1 MQLKNRWIVILILGL
16 AQTLCLLVGIILF
29 GYLLESGIEKTVR
42 AQVLA
47 DNKIIA
53 RQFALMIDEM
63 SLEDIR
69 PASPG
74 WEKLQNLVEDS
85 SLPHHGLL
93 CIIHNR
99 TGRLLCHPE
108 ITSNAKLRNTVVGEL
123 NLVVEESEMTIQ
135 SAAAASAQLNETFAG
150 WSDMSGGEQLVAVQ
164 ALDRLGASVIVQ
176 QSRKSIQS
184 TIDKQLAP
192 VKRVGMIIAVLFGFI
207 SLVADVLILIR
218 YDSKLEHMNGN
229 LEQLAQKRMRSLMKT
244 RNAVI
249 FGLAK
254 LAESRDNDTGQH
266 LDRIREHVTI
276 IADQLSKKMKSVDEA
291 YIADLALASSLH
303 DIGKV
308 GVPDNVLLKPGKL
321 DADERDIMEKHA
333 AIGGDCLASIQERL
347 GDDDFLDLAREVA
360 YFHHEK
366 WDGSG
371 YPFGL
376 KGKDIPISAR
386 IVAVA
391 DVYDALTSQRP
402 YKRAM
407 AHQDA
412 VDIIISGVGT
422 HFDPQIVEALLLR
435 EEEIQQVKWKVAQN
449 AAEEPAP
456 TKRIPLPN
464 AEYNANGSYMTTMAS
479 S

>member
-1 MQLKNRWIVILILGL
+1 MQIQRRWIVILVLGC
-16 AQTLCLLVGIILF
+16 AQTLCLLVGVLLF
-29 GYLLESGIEKTVR
+29 AFFLESGIETTVR
-42 AQVLA
+42 TQILA
-47 DNKIIA
+47 DNQLIA
-53 RQFALMIDEM
+53 RQFARMIDEM
-63 SLEDIR
+63 ALDNIR
-69 PASPG
+69 PGTPG

-85 SLPHHGLL
+85 KLPNHGHL
-93 CIIHNR
+93 CIIHNE
-99 TGRLLCHPE
+99 TGRLLCHPD
-108 ITSNAKLRNTVVGEL
+108 IKTDHKLRSTVVGDHRL
-123 NLVVEESEMTIQ
+123 MVDNSEMTVQ
-135 SAAAASAQLNETFAG
+135 SAALASAFDNETYIG
-150 WSDMSGGEQLVAVQ
+150 WSDMDDGEKLIAVQ
-164 ALDRLGASVIVQ
+164 ALHRHGASVIVQ
-176 QSRKSIQS
+176 QARSSIQAA
-184 TIDKQLAP
+184 IAKQLEP
-192 VKRVGMIIAVLFGFI
+192 VKRTGLIIAVLFACF
-207 SLVADVLILIR
+207 SFVADILILIR
-218 YDSKLEHMNGN
+218 YDSKLEHLNNN
-229 LEQLAQKRMRSLMKT
+229 LEKLAQKRMRSLMKT

-276 IADQLSKKMKSVDEA
+276 IATQLSKKIKSLDED

-321 DADERDIMEKHA
+321 NTEERDIMEKHA

-366 WDGSG
+366 WDGTG

-376 KGKDIPISAR
+376 RGKDIPISAR

-402 YKRAM
+402 YKQAM
-407 AHQDA
+407 AHQHA

-422 HFDPQIVEALLLR
+422 HFDPQIVEAFLLR
-435 EEEIQQVKWKVAQN
+435 EVEIQQVKWKVAQN
-449 AAEEPAP
+449 AADEPAP
-456 TKRIPLPN
+456 TKRIPLPVP
-464 AEYNANGSYMTTMAS
+464 EYNPCGSYVTSMAS

>member
-1 MQLKNRWIVILILGL
+1 MILILGC
-16 AQTLCLLVGIILF
+16 AQTVCLLVGIILF

-47 DNKIIA
+47 DNKIVA

-63 SLEDIR
+63 ALEDIR
-69 PASPG
+69 PATPG

-85 SLPHHGLL
+85 SLPHQGLL
-93 CIIHNR
+93 CIIHNQ
-99 TGRLLCHPE
+99 TGRLLCHPQ
-108 ITSNAKLRNTVVGEL
+108 IKTNNRLRNTIIGDM
-123 NLVVEESEMTIQ
+123 NLVVDDTEMTIH
-135 SAAAASAQLNETFAG
+135 SAAIASAYENETFAG
-150 WSDMSGGEQLVAVQ
+150 WANMNEGEQLVAVQ

-176 QSRKSIQS
+176 QSRSALQS
-184 TIDKQLAP
+184 TIEKQLAP
-192 VKRVGMIIAVLFGFI
+192 VKRAGIVIALLFGCF

-276 IADQLSKKMKSVDEA
+276 IANQLSKKIRMLDES

-321 DADERDIMEKHA
+321 DPEERDIMEKHA

-412 VDIIISGVGT
+412 IDIIISGVGT
-422 HFDPQIVEALLLR
+422 HFDPQIVEALLMR
-435 EEEIQQVKWKVAQN
+435 EVEIQQVKWKVAQN
-449 AAEEPAP
+449 AAEEPTS
-456 TKRIPLPN
+456 TKRVPLPIP
-464 AEYNANGSYMTTMAS
+464 EYNSSGSYMTTMAS
-479 S
+479 N